1 MIKRIHFVYPN
12 GCNVYTRLYRLQF
25 VERKEDGD
33 WGIYEVGKS
42 LSNSGY
48 RCTFE
53 YLSCNHVDSSPYM
66 TPAFLF
72 NGGFG
77 ETYQFGPTNVD
88 SPTYRI
94 EFTNP
99 IAELKGFYYYWDIPP
114 TEMYVFDEND
124 NIIFEE
130 KNLGLAKCTG
140 DALSSNYF
148 YDTPTLRI
156 NKAYKTNIVGTV
168 ETNNVSH
175 ITNVHSINQIKPNQ
189 IEHEKTSIRYLLS
202 FDNRNTYKAYNT
214 DTSNWE
220 VIDKS
225 EIMTKGMTNTTLEGL
240 TASEYTLVLT
250 DNKTIDVMF
259 GMVTSDANVSPSI
272 SKIEINYLE
281 IV

>member
-12 GCNVYTRLYRLQF
+12 GCNVYTKLYRLQF

-33 WGIYEVGKS
+33 WGIYEVGKC
-42 LSNSGY
+42 LSNSAY
-48 RCTFE
+48 NCTFD
-53 YLSCNHVDSSPYM
+53 YLSCNNVNSSPPM
-66 TPAFLF
+66 ASAFLF
-72 NGGFG
+72 NGGYG

-88 SPTYRI
+88 TPAYAIT
-94 EFTNP
+94 FTNP

-124 NIIFEE
+124 NIIYEE
-130 KNLGLAKCTG
+130 KNLGLANCAG
-140 DALSSNYF
+140 DVLSSNYF
-148 YDTPTLRI
+148 YDTPALRI
-156 NKAYKTNIVGTV
+156 NKSYKTDIVGTV

-175 ITNVHSINQIKPNQ
+175 ISNVYSINQITPTQ
-189 IEHEKTSIRYLLS
+189 IESDGTSIRYLLS

-214 DTSNWE
+214 DNSNWE

-225 EIMTKGMTNTTLEGL
+225 EIMTKGMTGTVLEGL
-240 TASEYTLVLT
+240 TSNEYTLALT

-259 GMVTSDANVSPSI
+259 GMVTTNYRVSPSV
-272 SKIEINYLE
+272 SKILVNYLE